1 MRALEVW
8 LAGRLVGTI
17 SEAIM
22 LMRMERLCYADGAP
36 LPDGVSNDGR
46 ENLNAACVLSH

>member
-17 SEAIM
+17 SETAT
-22 LMRMERLCYADGAP
+22 LMRMERLCRMG
-36 LPDGVSNDGR
+36 
-46 ENLNAACVLSH
+46 